1 MEFYNFISIHKIV
14 NSMHELLSQIE
25 SLLRHYDCVYEA
37 NCVEIARQELDRNPG
52 HFWSLLSSD
61 EWWGES
67 WSICQVDLAI
77 LSGFTAEG
85 REDSRSLRGLLIEIH
100 DALLAQG
107 IDNPRASLIAA
118 EFRKWTA
125 SRI

>member
-1 MEFYNFISIHKIV
+1 
-14 NSMHELLSQIE
+14 MHVLLSQIE
-25 SLLRHYDCVYEA
+25 SLLRHHDCVYEA
-37 NCVEIARQELDRNPG
+37 NCVEITHQALDRDPEL
-52 HFWSLLSSD
+52 FWALLNSD

-67 WSICQVDLAI
+67 GSICLVDLAI
-77 LSGFTAEG
+77 LSGFTTEG
-85 REDSRSLRGLLIEIH
+85 REDSRRLRGMLIEVH